1 MVPLT
6 HKVNSNLCVS
16 VTVTETHQ
24 NRREIGY
31 SVRELVSK
39 LPLQERV
46 RQRLKQLVATKNV
59 SHDVVGKFLGVSRSH
74 VTRMLNEDGAILI
87 PHVEKFC
94 EFFQITPA
102 ELVTEPGA
110 LIQPLVPLE
119 AAILDVVRKMDR
131 LRQHS
136 LLDVLEWQRASSLP
150 TKRGRVDAL
159 SSEDAMVLSLYRALR
174 EDPDAQAGIVMQMR
188 GFVQAKLEHGTDAR
202 RGQK

>member
-1 MVPLT
+1 MKRVPLADRVRGRLSELIDRADMS
-6 HKVNSNLCVS
+6 HEALAPHLGVS
-16 VTVTETHQ
+16 A
-24 NRREIGY
+24 
-31 SVRELVSK
+31 SAVSK
-39 LPLQERV
+39 LLSGKNAIGLDHVDGFCVALQ
-46 RQRLKQLVATKNV
+46 
-59 SHDVVGKFLGVSRSH
+59 
-74 VTRMLNEDGAILI
+74 VTA
-87 PHVEKFC
+87 
-94 EFFQITPA
+94 A

-150 TKRGRVDAL
+150 TRRGRVDAL
-159 SSEDAMVLSLYRALR
+159 NAEDAMVLSLYRALR
-174 EDPDAQAGIVMQMR
+174 DDPDAQSGIVMQMR